1 MNRWQIVITPFILF
15 YMQLIKSFGFAL
27 NGIKLCLKEPNF
39 KIHLLLAVLAILLG
53 FLLHIS
59 NMEWIVVLI
68 CITMVLAF
76 EMLNTAIEHLCD
88 IVSPAFNP
96 VIKIIKDVSAA
107 AVLVVALMAAVCGA
121 VIFLPKL
128 LF

>member
-1 MNRWQIVITPFILF
+1 MR
-15 YMQLIKSFGFAL
+15 LIKSFGFAI
-27 NGIKLCLKEPNF
+27 NGIKLCSKEPNF
-39 KIHLLLAVLAILLG
+39 KIHLLLALLATMLG

-59 NMEWIVVLI
+59 NIEWLVVLI
-68 CITMVLAF
+68 CITLVLAF
-76 EMLNTAIEHLCD
+76 EMLNTAIEQLCNL
-88 IVSPAFNP
+88 ISPAFNP

-107 AVLVVALMAAVCGA
+107 AVLVVALMAAICGA

>member
-1 MNRWQIVITPFILF
+1 MR
-15 YMQLIKSFGFAL
+15 LIKSFGFAI
-27 NGIKLCLKEPNF
+27 NGIKLCSKEPNF
-39 KIHLLLAVLAILLG
+39 KIHLLLALLATMLG

-59 NMEWIVVLI
+59 NMEWLAVLI
-68 CITMVLAF
+68 CITLVLAF
-76 EMLNTAIEHLCD
+76 EMLNTAIEQLCNL
-88 IVSPAFNP
+88 ISPAFNP

-107 AVLVVALMAAVCGA
+107 AVLVVALMAAICGV

>member
-1 MNRWQIVITPFILF
+1 MR
-15 YMQLIKSFGFAL
+15 LIKSFGFAF

-39 KIHLLLAVLAILLG
+39 KIHLLFALLATMLG

-59 NMEWIVVLI
+59 NMEWLAVLI
-68 CITMVLAF
+68 CITLVLAF
-76 EMLNTAIEHLCD
+76 EMLNTATEQLCNL
-88 IVSPAFNP
+88 ISPAFNP

-107 AVLVVALMAAVCGA
+107 AVLVVALMAAVCGV

>member
-1 MNRWQIVITPFILF
+1 MR
-15 YMQLIKSFGFAL
+15 LIKSFGFAI
-27 NGIKLCLKEPNF
+27 NGIKLCSKEPNF
-39 KIHLLLAVLAILLG
+39 KIHLLLALLATMLG

-59 NMEWIVVLI
+59 NMEWLAVLI
-68 CITMVLAF
+68 CITLVLAF
-76 EMLNTAIEHLCD
+76 EMLNTATEQLCNL
-88 IVSPAFNP
+88 ISPAFNP